1 MAIAKYAELL
11 ERPPQVSLTWKAAL
25 YIRLS
30 REDGDKVESNSIA
43 SHREILQ
50 AYLKLH
56 RAIEL

>member
-30 REDGDKVESNSIA
+30 KEDGGKDESDSVL
-43 SHREILQ
+43 SQKEILKEYNIQ
-50 AYLKLH
+50 
-56 RAIEL
+56 I